1 MKKIMIM
8 RHAKSDWADNSLRDF
23 DRPLNKRGKIAAPIM
38 GKEIKK
44 RNLNPDLIISSPA
57 LRAKMT
63 AEAVAENTNYNK
75 NIIWD
80 ESFYFG
86 YTSEIIQKVTKIDE
100 SYEKVII
107 FGHNPTWSA
116 IAEKLSGEYFNM
128 KTADLVVLE
137 YEGKWKDLKDYSCK
151 VVSYISP
158 KELIEKTKTI

>member
-1 MKKIMIM
+1 M
-8 RHAKSDWADNSLRDF
+8 RHAKSDWADNSIRDF

-38 GKEIKK
+38 GQEIKK
-44 RNLNPDLIISSPA
+44 RELNPDLIISSPA

-63 AEAVAENTNYNK
+63 AEAVAEKTNYNK
-75 NIIWD
+75 EIVWD

-86 YTSEIIQKVTKIDE
+86 YTNEIIQKVKKIDE
-100 SYEKVII
+100 NFEKVII

-137 YEGKWKDLKDYSCK
+137 YDGKWKDLKDFSCK
-151 VVSYISP
+151 VVNYISP

>member
-23 DRPLNKRGKIAAPIM
+23 DRPLNKRGKLAAPIM

-57 LRAKMT
+57 LRARMT
-63 AEAVAENTNYNK
+63 AEAVAKNTNYNK
-75 NIIWD
+75 NIVLD

-86 YTSEIIQKVTKIDE
+86 YTNEIIQKVKKIDE

-151 VVSYISP
+151 VVSYISS
-158 KELIEKTKTI
+158 KELIKK

>member
-8 RHAKSDWADNSLRDF
+8 RHAKSDWEDNSLRDF
-23 DRPLNKRGKIAAPIM
+23 DRPLNKRGKLAAPIV

-57 LRAKMT
+57 LRARMT

-75 NIIWD
+75 NIVWD

-86 YTSEIIQKVTKIDE
+86 YTNEIIQKVTKIDE

-151 VVSYISP
+151 VVSYISS
-158 KELIEKTKTI
+158 KELIEK

>member
-8 RHAKSDWADNSLRDF
+8 RHAKSDWADSSMRDF
-23 DRPLNKRGKIAAPIM
+23 DRPLNKRGKLAAPIM

-44 RNLNPDLIISSPA
+44 RDLSPDLIISSPA

-75 NIIWD
+75 NIVWD

-86 YTSEIIQKVTKIDE
+86 YTNEIIQKIKKVDE
-100 SYEKVII
+100 SFEKVII

-137 YEGKWKDLKDYSCK
+137 YDGKWKDLKDYSCK

-158 KELIEKTKTI
+158 KELIEK